1 MAATGIL
8 VDAVNAI
15 ATQLTALGL
24 KPVTDPRN
32 ARPMSVFIELP
43 VMTSFTYNVGD
54 FRIPVRILA
63 APPANSDA
71 GDYLMTTTDL
81 IMNSSIAVTD
91 ARPGN
96 ANSGGQDIPTYDLTV
111 AIAARRNQGA
121 TNGHSNIPLRRDL

>member
-8 VDAVNAI
+8 ADAVNAI

-32 ARPMSVFIELP
+32 ARPMSVMIELP

-71 GDYLMTTTDL
+71 GDYLLTTTDL

-96 ANSGGQDIPTYDLTV
+96 ANYGGQDIPTYDLTV
-111 AIAARRNQGA
+111 AIAVRRN
-121 TNGHSNIPLRRDL
+121 